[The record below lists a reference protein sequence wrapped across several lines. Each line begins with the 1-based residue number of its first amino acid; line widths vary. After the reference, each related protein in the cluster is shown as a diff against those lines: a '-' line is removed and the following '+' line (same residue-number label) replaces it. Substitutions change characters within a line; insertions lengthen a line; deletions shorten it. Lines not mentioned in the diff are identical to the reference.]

1 MNKKTSQ
8 SGFTLIELIAVM
20 VILGILAAVIVPRLT
35 TMTRGAYESNV
46 RNMYGLIKNEVTA
59 QATKAAMSGNYL
71 ETYPEPGALCEGCPA
86 TRGDMLEEDYYL
98 KTWVGDYDADQWSS
112 FQKDN
117 VYDNSTEGA
126 DAATHAVLFM
136 YHPHGK
142 PGSAITWGGGD
153 GTTQLDPSSVGGTAT
168 SLEDIYWIY
177 YAPKTS
183 AKGDDRGRELD
194 GYVMAA
200 WRNGNAAGTD
210 IDLIFNGT
218 IGADGEPTA
227 GNEHIIS
234 DLKTHYAPN

>member
-1 MNKKTSQ
+1 
-8 SGFTLIELIAVM
+8 
-20 VILGILAAVIVPRLT
+20 
-35 TMTRGAYESNV
+35 MT
-46 RNMYGLIKNEVTA
+46 K
-59 QATKAAMSGNYL
+59 
-71 ETYPEPGALCEGCPA
+71 
-86 TRGDMLEEDYYL
+86 EDYYL

-153 GTTQLDPSSVGGTAT
+153 GTPQLAPNTEGGTAT